1 MTSSVNPWLEVLSQP
16 QQKTTDGIIPYFN
29 KQTKMLSDASGGK
42 VKGLFSRTFDV
53 NRTLVPALDL
63 AESASTVVSRII
75 SGSTVHF
82 TPDPDLKDAGDLYKK
97 MTIASRF
104 ILMDTDSGYSPLNSI
119 RRTLPS

>member
-1 MTSSVNPWLEVLSQP
+1 MFSQP

-29 KQTKMLSDASGGK
+29 KQTKMLSEASGGK

-63 AESASTVVSRII
+63 AESASTAVSRII
-75 SGSTVHF
+75 SGRTLLSTPIPFSKMPV
-82 TPDPDLKDAGDLYKK
+82 TCTRK

-104 ILMDTDSGYSPLNSI
+104 VLMVTDSDYSPSNLI
-119 RRTLPS
+119 RRILPS